1 MYKGLDDAAIARRSA
16 FNFSEAGMS
25 NQYQRNELL
34 NNLANRT
41 VTLDAIDVEQLPGS
55 LQAMPEAA
63 RAEHVEELL
72 EERKA
77 LEEELREAI
86 AKREAHVVE
95 VVTADQAK
103 SGFAG
108 KVWSSLRKQ
117 AKANSVNLPEAVK
130 Y

>member
-1 MYKGLDDAAIARRSA
+1 
-16 FNFSEAGMS
+16 MS

-34 NNLANRT
+34 NNLVNGT

-55 LQAMPEAA
+55 LQAMSEST
-63 RAEHVEELL
+63 RSEYVKELL

-77 LEEELREAI
+77 LEEELRETI

-95 VVTADQAK
+95 VVTTDQAK

-117 AKANSVNLPEAVK
+117 AKANSVDLPEAVK